1 MTKKRFIKLLMSY
14 GIQRNNAHRIA
25 RDVNGRN
32 IPYKK
37 AFPAVIASYKSSL
50 CILEL
55 GRAFRELVEHI
66 KSVVIPAWDK
76 FKEAFYSASC
86 YSSRNSLPCPDYGQT
101 PKTITKPYIKQITK
115 SRSRE
120 RKQ

>member
-14 GIQRNNAHRIA
+14 GIQRNNAQQIA

-32 IPYKK
+32 IPYKQ
-37 AFPAVIASYKSSL
+37 ACPAVIISYKASR
-50 CILEL
+50 CILAL
-55 GRAFRELVEHI
+55 AQCCREFAEQI
-66 KSVVIPAWDK
+66 KSALIPAWDK
-76 FKEAFYSASC
+76 LKEAVNSSA
-86 YSSRNSLPCPDYGQT
+86 RLSLPCPDYGQT
-101 PKTITKPYIKQITK
+101 PKTTTKPYIKPITK